1 VDDPLATA
9 DAFDAQVLFA
19 GVDGTHV
26 RCDLVTLAAG
36 RWGRQALEPGTPLS
50 VAFHVEG
57 DSRLAAFATLARSWA
72 DTLATLR
79 MVFVDNDDQHY
90 VVLLTDRGQ
99 VMVGVPPFD

>member
-1 VDDPLATA
+1 EPLAPA
-9 DAFDAQVLFA
+9 GAFDAQVLFA
-19 GVDGTHV
+19 VVDGPDV
-26 RCDLVTLAAG
+26 RCDLVTLAEG

-50 VAFHVEG
+50 VAFHVDG
-57 DSRLAAFATLARSWA
+57 DNRQAAFAALARSWA

-79 MVFVDNDDQHY
+79 VAFVDNDDQHY